1 MSGRIESHQVIS
13 YNPAT
18 SAELG
23 RVPLATPEDYEEA
36 IQKACRTFERWRLCP
51 APQRGEIVREIG
63 DELRRA
69 KADLGKLVTQ
79 ESGKILAE
87 GEGEV
92 QEMID
97 VAGFAAGLS
106 RQLYGLT
113 MPSERPGHRM
123 YEQWHPLGVVGVIT
137 AFNFP
142 VAVWSW
148 NALIAIACGDTI
160 VWKPSLKTPLAALE
174 VHRICERVLA
184 RHGWSGV
191 LNLVIGT
198 DDTVGRRLVED
209 HRVPLISA
217 TGSVRM
223 GKQIAPVVGEVAQA
237 KCCLTTSHEITDLG
251 ARCGSQFQADALMKP
266 RKAAERIDDVCVG
279 QRTDERKRDRAR
291 HADFQV
297 AHGITPILKRG

>member
-18 SAELG
+18 GAELG
-23 RVPLATPEDYEEA
+23 RVALATPEDYEEA

-106 RQLYGLT
+106 RQL
-113 MPSERPGHRM
+113 
-123 YEQWHPLGVVGVIT
+123 
-137 AFNFP
+137 
-142 VAVWSW
+142 
-148 NALIAIACGDTI
+148 
-160 VWKPSLKTPLAALE
+160 
-174 VHRICERVLA
+174 
-184 RHGWSGV
+184 
-191 LNLVIGT
+191 
-198 DDTVGRRLVED
+198 
-209 HRVPLISA
+209 
-217 TGSVRM
+217 
-223 GKQIAPVVGEVAQA
+223 
-237 KCCLTTSHEITDLG
+237 
-251 ARCGSQFQADALMKP
+251 
-266 RKAAERIDDVCVG
+266 
-279 QRTDERKRDRAR
+279 
-291 HADFQV
+291 
-297 AHGITPILKRG
+297 